1 MQKPILYLILCLAA
15 LVRLYNLDHGLP
27 EIYEE
32 ATPMRQAWEIW
43 RGADG
48 GLDFNPH
55 FFNYPAFYFYLQFF
69 GQAVYFV
76 LNLLIG
82 RLHALE
88 DMYQLYE
95 SDPTEIVLIA
105 RFVNISFGLGSVWA
119 TYRLGCMLHNR
130 QVGLFASAIL
140 ALAPIPVRTSRIILV
155 DTPLL
160 FFGTLSLIQCMQV
173 FKENKLSDNL
183 WAGAWI
189 GLASACKYTGT
200 LFIIPFLTAHI
211 LRNRSLHSLLHQKK
225 RIAAGLLFA
234 AFIFFLT
241 NPYLLLDFSTFW
253 TDFSFERTHMALGHF
268 GVDANRTITTYLQD
282 LWYNFGF
289 SLIPFLL
296 WGFIL
301 IGKSANSHLHEI
313 PILAFTAVYLM
324 LISTWSMNAAHYL
337 LPIFPPL
344 AIVTATGIQN
354 FLQRIK
360 QSVKVAIPITLLII
374 APISLHTFQNLIDN
388 AKTDT
393 RVEAK
398 RWVTNHIPQG
408 ALIATEY
415 YTPDLPAEK
424 YHLLR
429 LPMDA
434 VRPELVAPFYDTSW
448 YTNFDYIITSDG
460 VSARYEAH
468 PEKFTTQIQ
477 FYNDLQ
483 NNWQQMASFS
493 DESFSGP
500 VIRIFK
506 NTGLH
511 KPNLQYTAQQYD
523 KLIGKN
529 TQVATDL
536 LSRLADL
543 FTQKEWYAKAI
554 DVHIHQQAIAPQ
566 KTDIPAKLGFLFYQ
580 TGQIENAIQAWQE
593 ALQIDPQNITLLT
606 NLGAIYLQK
615 GNIAQ
620 AVQYWER
627 GLLLS
632 PADPDLINNLVF
644 VYRQNNQIDRAIET
658 LQNALKIAP
667 SNPNFQ
673 SALTDLKTP

>member
-234 AFIFFLT
+234 AFIFFS
-241 NPYLLLDFSTFW
+241 PIPISFSI
-253 TDFSFERTHMALGHF
+253 SAPF
-268 GVDANRTITTYLQD
+268 GQISHLSAHI
-282 LWYNFGF
+282 W
-289 SLIPFLL
+289 L
-296 WGFIL
+296 WGILASTQIERLQPISRIYGTILVSPLYPFSYGVSSLSGNLPTLIYMKFLSLHSPPFIL
-301 IGKSANSHLHEI
+301 CS
-313 PILAFTAVYLM
+313 Y
-324 LISTWSMNAAHYL
+324 
-337 LPIFPPL
+337 PL
-344 AIVTATGIQN
+344 
-354 FLQRIK
+354 
-360 QSVKVAIPITLLII
+360 
-374 APISLHTFQNLIDN
+374 
-388 AKTDT
+388 
-393 RVEAK
+393 
-398 RWVTNHIPQG
+398 
-408 ALIATEY
+408 
-415 YTPDLPAEK
+415 
-424 YHLLR
+424 
-429 LPMDA
+429 
-434 VRPELVAPFYDTSW
+434 
-448 YTNFDYIITSDG
+448 
-460 VSARYEAH
+460 
-468 PEKFTTQIQ
+468 
-477 FYNDLQ
+477 
-483 NNWQQMASFS
+483 
-493 DESFSGP
+493 
-500 VIRIFK
+500 
-506 NTGLH
+506 GL
-511 KPNLQYTAQQYD
+511 
-523 KLIGKN
+523 
-529 TQVATDL
+529 
-536 LSRLADL
+536 
-543 FTQKEWYAKAI
+543 
-554 DVHIHQQAIAPQ
+554 
-566 KTDIPAKLGFLFYQ
+566 
-580 TGQIENAIQAWQE
+580 
-593 ALQIDPQNITLLT
+593 
-606 NLGAIYLQK
+606 
-615 GNIAQ
+615 
-620 AVQYWER
+620 
-627 GLLLS
+627 
-632 PADPDLINNLVF
+632 
-644 VYRQNNQIDRAIET
+644 
-658 LQNALKIAP
+658 
-667 SNPNFQ
+667 
-673 SALTDLKTP
+673 